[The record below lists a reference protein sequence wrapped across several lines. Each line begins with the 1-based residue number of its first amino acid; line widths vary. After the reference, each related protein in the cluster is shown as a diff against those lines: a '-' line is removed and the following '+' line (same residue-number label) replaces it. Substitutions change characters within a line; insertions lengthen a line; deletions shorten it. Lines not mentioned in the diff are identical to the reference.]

1 MKSQYQAAISNKN
14 SSAKLTKS
22 YCDIL
27 AIIKNVCNDLEE
39 FNRSNSI
46 EKELEKDVKDARK
59 ESTNHMFAAIG
70 TGVGTGLAIAAAPF
84 TGKWII
90 QLILFFLF

>member
-1 MKSQYQAAISNKN
+1 MDFIEAMKSQYQAAISNKN

-39 FNRSNSI
+39 FNGTNSI
-46 EKELEKDVKDARK
+46 EKELEKDAKDARK
-59 ESTNHMFAAIG
+59 ESTTNHMFAAIG

-84 TGKWII
+84 TGN
-90 QLILFFLF
+90 